1 MLPTFFRQSVV
12 VIKPGSKTVRNQT
25 VPDWENSTQMTVSN
39 CSMQP
44 ASTTLSQDGRVLG
57 IADRFTCYM
66 PSGTSVKAGDRIAY
80 DNKIYTIDGDPREWP
95 SASGRLDHIELNL
108 VRYRG

>member
-1 MLPTFFRQSVV
+1 MLPTFFNKSVV
-12 VIKPGSKTVRNQT
+12 VIKPGSKTVRGQT
-25 VPDWENSTQMTVSN
+25 VPDWDNSTQITISN

-57 IADRFTCYM
+57 ITDRFTCYM
-66 PSGTSVKAGDRIAY
+66 PANSKVDAGDRIAY
-80 DNKIYTIDGDPREWP
+80 KEKVYTIDGDPRDWESP
-95 SASGRLDHIELNL
+95 SGRLDHIELNL

>member
-1 MLPTFFRQSVV
+1 MLPTFFNKSVV
-12 VIKPGSKTVRNQT
+12 VIKPGSKTVRGQT
-25 VPDWENSTQMTVSN
+25 VPDWENTTQMTISN

-44 ASTTLSQDGRVLG
+44 ASTSLSQDGRVLG
-57 IADRFTCYM
+57 ITDRFTCYM
-66 PSGTSVKAGDRIAY
+66 PADAKVDAGDRIAY
-80 DNKIYTIDGDPREWP
+80 NNKIYTIDGDPRDWE